1 MEKSKIHGKT
11 TSTSSYAQVVNLS
24 VNILRIKEA
33 FPTFPNKKI
42 LKIHNAAF
50 SKLGHKSKKIQSTT
64 KGPSQK
70 QVIVPVFTNLTNTI
84 IEEANDY
91 DFQIMSRTMRSRS
104 RVTQNGVELLWSER
118 ELTTKVGNNL
128 GLSSCAVS
136 QSDVACIVAYFRRTE
151 LLPEV

>member
-11 TSTSSYAQVVNLS
+11 TSTPSYAQVVNLS

-42 LKIHNAAF
+42 IEIHNAAF
-50 SKLGHKSKKIQSTT
+50 SKPGHKGKKIESTT

-70 QVIVPVFTNLTNTI
+70 QVIVPVFTNLANTI

-91 DFQIMSRTMRSRS
+91 VF
-104 RVTQNGVELLWSER
+104 
-118 ELTTKVGNNL
+118 
-128 GLSSCAVS
+128 
-136 QSDVACIVAYFRRTE
+136 
-151 LLPEV
+151 